1 MLSAV
6 QFVDKGKA
14 ERDIETER
22 KERRKEK
29 KKEKKVLH
37 SYFAQSQSEDD
48 WY

>member
-1 MLSAV
+1 M

-14 ERDIETER
+14 ERDIEAER

-29 KKEKKVLH
+29 KKEKKVMHWYL
-37 SYFAQSQSEDD
+37 AQSHDD